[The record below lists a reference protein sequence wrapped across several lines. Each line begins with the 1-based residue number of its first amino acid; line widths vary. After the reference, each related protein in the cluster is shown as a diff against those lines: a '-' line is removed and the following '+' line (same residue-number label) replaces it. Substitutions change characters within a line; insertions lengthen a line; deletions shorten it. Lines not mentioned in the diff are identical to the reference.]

1 MRQSVRKKMSVTKL
15 TMARVKYIRE
25 HFFQFVT
32 SQIARRQ
39 DILVSENMHSD
50 TMVFEVGVEVLFK
63 AICNALEL
71 SPEETDIKAVEEYS
85 VSRDLPEEF
94 VEKLSS
100 FVELCHETEKRSN
113 VTLEDRK
120 KAIEELRAKRSQEIS
135 DEWDE

>member
-94 VEKLSS
+94 VEKLSG
-100 FVELCHETEKRSN
+100 FVELCHETEKRSG